1 MPDQQPV
8 QGKDYSMS
16 NKAIQLKPRT
26 SNKRRLSDLILKQT
40 GCNPNPS
47 ITPLEAFKVT
57 IGTVEVCDFFLDMN
71 ILADTGGEYDTQR
84 ISNRAKKSVNLQ
96 RLEAV
101 MAAGKWDPDN
111 GETIKIAA
119 NENGQFVLADGQ
131 HRIQAIRN
139 HLESGGDPITVTIM
153 TGMSTR
159 SILTM
164 DTGANRSVSDF
175 LVMVGGGAAAK
186 GQYPNDVASAG
197 RFAFRAA
204 HNIDGHPLRKTD
216 NNEGD
221 GMIAE
226 WLLESGMAKK
236 LRKVRRD
243 YDTVLKLISNKRE
256 SGNAGAKP
264 HMTWL
269 ISEWVNLDQR
279 LMIDALNYLGAAQ
292 SVDMPTWSN
301 GKAQVHWKYAR
312 QYVVELIEE
321 GQSFRGAAMNV
332 MQRTL
337 VAYAM
342 AWNMSRG
349 DSRHKNI
356 RGADSFAAA
365 VDSYFTSKTPVW
377 PGLR

>member
-1 MPDQQPV
+1 
-8 QGKDYSMS
+8 MS
-16 NKAIQLKPRT
+16 NKAVQLKPRP
-26 SNKRRLSDLILKQT
+26 SNKRRLMSDITNRT
-40 GCNPNPS
+40 GTKPVTD
-47 ITPLEAFKVT
+47 ITPLEAFKVVLAD
-57 IGTVEVCDFFLDMN
+57 VETCDYFLDMN
-71 ILADTGGEYDTQR
+71 MLADTGGEYNTDR
-84 ISNRAKKSVNLQ
+84 ISNRIRKPVNVQ
-96 RLEAV
+96 RLDAAL
-101 MAAGKWDPDN
+101 AAGKWDPDN
-111 GETIKIAA
+111 GETIKVAI
-119 NENGQFVLADGQ
+119 NPEGKFVLADGQ
-131 HRIQAIRN
+131 HRIVAIRK
-139 HLESGGDPITVTIM
+139 HLSSGGAPVTITVM
-153 TGMSTR
+153 TGMESR

-164 DTGANRSVSDF
+164 DTGSNRSVSDF

-197 RFAFRAA
+197 RFAFKAA
-204 HNIDGHPLRKTD
+204 HNIDGNPLRKTD
-216 NNEGD
+216 NNEGE

-226 WLLESGMAKK
+226 WLLESGVAKK
-236 LRKVRRD
+236 LLKFRRD
-243 YDTVLKLISNKRE
+243 YNTVLRLIANKRE

-301 GKAQVHWKYAR
+301 GRAQLHWKYAR

-321 GQSFRGAAMNV
+321 GQSFKGEAMSV

-337 VAYAM
+337 VAYAV

-349 DSRHKNI
+349 DTRHKNI

-365 VDSYFTSKTPVW
+365 VDSYFTSKAPVW